1 MTDNYT
7 YSFGC
12 PACGG
17 SWTFEQ
23 FASIAKD
30 VFSSW
35 DGEGE
40 CPVCGRRFVWRKP
53 GELNNKP
60 ASAEWHKTLRKRYPK
75 RCGNHKCQKAI
86 NGRRKK
92 YCSVDCKNAAYY
104 QRNKDR
110 ILKQQ
115 KDYRRQKGV

>member
-7 YSFGC
+7 YTFGC

-17 SWTFEQ
+17 RWTFEQ

-60 ASAEWHKTLRKRYPK
+60 ARADWTTTLRKHYPK
-75 RCGNHKCQKAI
+75 RCAHCERAI
-86 NGRRKK
+86 MGRRKK

-110 ILKQQ
+110 ILRQQ
-115 KDYRRQKGV
+115 KAYREQKGV